1 MQEKQVYYNL
11 KGVKYMNINGLGNI
25 RNYATQKLN
34 QVNSGKTNDKFS
46 VNPTKTSSGGGI
58 HLTIGGLASCGTADG
73 TNVTVYKS
81 DSYTA
86 DNPELKIVTTLPNGE
101 KSEKV
106 VNALDI
112 DPSHAT
118 ESEMLA
124 LHSYLVDS
132 GKTDVDISHTGI
144 IQGTSISGEKMD
156 YMAVLKELMMMQYNA
171 HNLQGYAK
179 YKDMLGVY
187 DVFMDKYEKQH

>member
-1 MQEKQVYYNL
+1 MDIK
-11 KGVKYMNINGLGNI
+11 GLGSVK
-25 RNYATQKLN
+25 NYVTQKFPHAN
-34 QVNSGKTNDKFS
+34 TGKTNDRFS
-46 VNPTKTSSGGGI
+46 VNPARISSSGRGI

-81 DSYTA
+81 DSYTV
-86 DNPELKIVTTLPNGE
+86 DKPELRVVTTLPNGE

-106 VNALDI
+106 VNALEI
-112 DPSHAT
+112 DPSNAT

-144 IQGTSISGEKMD
+144 IQGTSISREKMD
-156 YMAVLKELMMMQYNA
+156 YMAVLKDLMMMQYNA

-179 YKDMLGVY
+179 YKNMLGIY
-187 DVFMDKYEKQH
+187 DAFMDKSER